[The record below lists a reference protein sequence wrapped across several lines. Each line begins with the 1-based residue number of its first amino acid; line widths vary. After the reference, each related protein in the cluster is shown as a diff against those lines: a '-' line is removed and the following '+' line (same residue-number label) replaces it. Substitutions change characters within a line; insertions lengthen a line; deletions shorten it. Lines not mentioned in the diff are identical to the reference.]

1 MSALSDYLEN
11 KLLDHL
17 LRNTAYSQPGT
28 LHFAL
33 FTSDPGESGVSG
45 EVSGGSYAR
54 AAVTNNNVNFP
65 QCAASGTPTKSNGTT
80 IIFPTATAAWGTVTH
95 WAIYDAA
102 SGGTNMLMHGALS
115 SPRYVANGDTPKIAA
130 GALAITVTNATS
142 GGLTEFAQRKLLDH
156 VFGGPTYT
164 PAGTV
169 YLGLGTSIFGES
181 LTEWDESSYARQAA
195 AFDAAGLVTAGVT
208 QNSDAETFTS
218 NVLDGSATLNSFGVW
233 DDATAGNLLVV
244 GPLSTSRTVQ
254 NGDTALIPDS
264 GFTVTL
270 Q

>member
-11 KLLDHL
+11 ALLNHL
-17 LRNTAYSQPGT
+17 LRNSAYSQPAT
-28 LHFAL
+28 LYFAL
-33 FTSDPGESGVSG
+33 FTADPGESGVSG

-65 QCAASGTPTKSNGTT
+65 QCAASGTPTKTNGTT
-80 IIFPTATAAWGTVTH
+80 ITFPTATAAWGSVTH
-95 WAIYDAA
+95 WAIYDTN
-102 SGGTNMLMHGALS
+102 SGGTNMLMHGSLS
-115 SPRYVANGDTPKIAA
+115 STRYVASGDTPKIAA
-130 GALAITVTNATS
+130 GALSITVTNATS
-142 GGLTEFAQRKLLDH
+142 GGLTDFTKRKLLDH

-169 YLGLGTSIFGES
+169 YLGLGTSVSGES
-181 LTEWDESSYARQAA
+181 ITEWDESSYNRQAA
-195 AFDAAGLVTAGVT
+195 AFDAASGGACV
-208 QNSDAETFTS
+208 NSDAETFTAS
-218 NVLDGSATLNSFGVW
+218 VLDGEATLSAFGVW

-254 NGDTALIPDS
+254 IGDTALIPDS